1 MKHTIAVLVR
11 DSPGVLAKISGLF
24 SRRGYNIESLA
35 VGHSET
41 PGVSRMTIIV
51 EGDEKALEQIKKQL
65 NKLID
70 TIKVVDLD
78 PNKSVS
84 RELALI
90 KVKVNDTQQRSEV
103 IQMVDVFR
111 AKILDISEQS
121 VTVEITGRQDK
132 VQALIEL
139 LEPIGIRE
147 IVRTGDVSLARGLKV
162 VTLPKKP
169 KR

>member
-139 LEPIGIRE
+139 LEPIGIKE

>member
-132 VQALIEL
+132 VEALIEL
-139 LEPIGIRE
+139 LEPIGIKE